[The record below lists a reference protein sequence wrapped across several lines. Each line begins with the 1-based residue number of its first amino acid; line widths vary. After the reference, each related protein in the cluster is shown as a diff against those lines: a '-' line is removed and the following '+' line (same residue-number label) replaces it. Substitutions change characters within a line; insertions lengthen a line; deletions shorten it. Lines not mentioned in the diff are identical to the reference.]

1 MKIYIIGPSCVG
13 KTRLGKILSQ
23 KLKIANY
30 VDLDL
35 CFNDFE
41 SLEGGK
47 LRYYEREIAEKKY
60 QSLVKGKRDWITE
73 GVFPIMD
80 AFEKADR
87 IILIKYSFWLPIYFQ
102 WKRFLTDKW
111 QRETY
116 GFLSNLRFTPDI
128 LRQYFCKNN
137 AKDLENPLVF
147 SVKKYEAILKKY
159 EDKLIRI
166 NSPGEYEMLIK
177 NWKILR
183 KD

>member
-13 KTRLGKILSQ
+13 KTRLGKILCQ
-23 KLKIANY
+23 NLKIENY

-35 CFNDFE
+35 CFND
-41 SLEGGK
+41 LEAFGRGEFK
-47 LRYYEREIAEKKY
+47 FYEREIAEKKY
-60 QSLVKGKRDWITE
+60 RSQIEGKKNWLVE
-73 GVFPIMD
+73 GVFPMMD

-87 IILIKYSFWLPIYFQ
+87 VILIKYMFWLPIYFQ

-116 GFLSNLRFTPDI
+116 GILSNLKLTPDI

-137 AKDLENPLVF
+137 IRDLDNPMVF
-147 SVKKYEAILKKY
+147 SVKKYETILKKY
-159 EDKLIRI
+159 EDKLIRV
-166 NSPGEYEMLIK
+166 NSPGDYEMLIK